1 MNVQLKCCLTCFP
14 SLEGLAL
21 SGLFILS
28 QDLRFL
34 KSTSTSK
41 YWSVSNNLSSA
52 VDRAVETF
60 VTVLVPCQ
68 IQLQVGFSFSQ
79 SLPVGLGSICIFL
92 LVDLTLLVCFLSMLK
107 FSQKLLFQACSPP
120 ITSLTR
126 ILHVGLDY
134 SWAWR
139 RLSMS
144 LLSSIFFSLLSFSR
158 ARMQDVWGWSSKLSV
173 CISANFF
180 SLQCLTFITDKMDDG
195 FHLELHVR
203 F

>member
-1 MNVQLKCCLTCFP
+1 MNVQFKCCLTCFP

-21 SGLFILS
+21 FGLFILS

-92 LVDLTLLVCFLSMLK
+92 LVDLTLLVCFLSMFK

-144 LLSSIFFSLLSFSR
+144 LLSSIFFLFCLFLVPECKMFGVEVLNCLCAFLQTSFLYSVSHLLQTKW
-158 ARMQDVWGWSSKLSV
+158 MMV
-173 CISANFF
+173 
-180 SLQCLTFITDKMDDG
+180 FI
-195 FHLELHVR
+195 
-203 F
+203 